1 MTDKRI
7 SHQHVNIRC
16 GFVRCVLKKIILRFR
31 FPNWTPVRF
40 LQYSVN
46 PNVCGHNRKVD
57 EVLGKHG
64 AAFQPKAN

>member
-1 MTDKRI
+1 MWVCALCAKENN
-7 SHQHVNIRC
+7 S
-16 GFVRCVLKKIILRFR
+16 RFR